1 MTRTR
6 AWLLGSA
13 LVVGCATTSAVALKK
28 PMAPH
33 DGNVGGEPM
42 SSAVAVVGAPLVPKG
57 YKKRVPLLPENE
69 RETPPGLAKARGWLN
84 VTRTPTEKDFA
95 GRVVVLDFW
104 TSCCINCIHTIP
116 TLAMLEKKYATDP
129 LLVIGVHTQKFDAEP
144 EVERLRAAMIRLG
157 ITHPVAIDGDRG
169 IWEDWGISAWPTVV
183 ILDAKGRVIWA
194 DGGEPDP
201 DELDAVIESALAE
214 GAEQKLLATTQATFL
229 GREVD
234 AKTPLAFPEKIAK
247 VPGGYA
253 IADSGHDR
261 IVFVDEAG
269 KVTDVVGDGT
279 RGKTDGAYGTARF
292 AHPQGLVSMSG
303 ATGDVVYVADTEN
316 HEIRAID
323 RKNKRVSTIAGIGT
337 LGEGRL
343 EDEVDGKKTALR
355 SPWDLAV
362 VSGKLYVAL
371 AGSHQIALVEPTRG
385 PDGMLDGSKLSLFA
399 GSGREDRIDG
409 PRLKAALAQPSGL
422 ATDGKDLFV
431 LDSET
436 SSIRKIEL
444 ASGNVTTLVGKALF
458 VFGDKDGDGSTARL
472 QHPIGLA
479 YGEGALWVAD
489 TYNSKIKRVDPKTGE
504 TKTVASPGEKHDTLF
519 EPAGLTVMPT
529 TGAGTVLLVADTN
542 HGRIEKISVG
552 NGAPAPTPWAI
563 TGLSPP

>member
-1 MTRTR
+1 MTRAR
-6 AWLLGSA
+6 AWLLGTA
-13 LVVGCATTSAVALKK
+13 LTIGCATSTAVALKK
-28 PMAPH
+28 PTAPH
-33 DGNVGGEPM
+33 DGNVGGAPM
-42 SSAVAVVGAPLVPKG
+42 SSAVAVVGAPIVGRP
-57 YKKRVPLLPENE
+57 YAKRTPLLPENE
-69 RETPPGLAKARGWLN
+69 REVPPGLAKARGWLN
-84 VTRTPTEKDFA
+84 VTRTPNENDLA

-116 TLAMLEKKYATDP
+116 TLSMLEKKYATDP
-129 LLVIGVHTQKFDAEP
+129 FLVIGVHTQKFDAEP

-169 IWEDWGISAWPTVV
+169 IWEDWGITGWPTIVV
-183 ILDAKGRVIWA
+183 LDAKGRVVFA
-194 DGGEPDP
+194 DSGEPDP
-201 DELDAVIESALAE
+201 EELDAIVESVLAE
-214 GAEQKLLATTQATFL
+214 GAEQKLLAKTAATFL
-229 GREVD
+229 GKEVD
-234 AKTPLAFPEKIAK
+234 AKSPLAFPEKIAK

-261 IVFVDEAG
+261 IVFVDDAG

-279 RGKTDGAYGTARF
+279 RGKNDGAYAKAQF
-292 AHPQGLVSMSG
+292 AHPQGMVAM
-303 ATGDVVYVADTEN
+303 GDVVYVADTEN

-323 RKNKRVSTIAGIGT
+323 RKNKRVSTIAGIGA

-343 EDEVDGKKTALR
+343 ADEVDGRKTALR

-371 AGSHQIALVEPTRG
+371 AGSHQIALVDPL
-385 PDGMLDGSKLSLFA
+385 PSLDGSKVSLFA

-479 YGEGALWVAD
+479 YGDGALWVAD

-504 TKTVASPGEKHDTLF
+504 TKTVASPGSKHDALF
-519 EPAGLTVMPT
+519 EPAGLAVMPT
-529 TGAGTVLLVADTN
+529 TAAGTVLLVADTN
-542 HGRIEKISVG
+542 HGRIAKIAVG
-552 NGAPAPTPWAI
+552 NGPAAPAAWPLV
-563 TGLSPP
+563 GLAAPK

>member
-1 MTRTR
+1 MRRAR

-13 LVVGCATTSAVALKK
+13 LLVGCATSTAVALKK
-28 PMAPH
+28 PTPLRDESALRAAT
-33 DGNVGGEPM
+33 
-42 SSAVAVVGAPLVPKG
+42 SSVPVAGAPLVGKA
-57 YKKRVPLLPENE
+57 YAKRIPLLPENE
-69 RETPPGLAKARGWLN
+69 REVPPGLSKARGWLN
-84 VTRTPTEKDFA
+84 VTRTPTEADFK

-104 TSCCINCIHTIP
+104 TSCCINCIHTLP
-116 TLAMLEKKYATDP
+116 TLSMLEKKYATDP
-129 LLVIGVHTQKFDAEP
+129 FLVVGVHTQKFDAEP

-169 IWEDWGISAWPTVV
+169 IWEDWGITGWPTVV

-194 DGGEPDP
+194 DSGEPDP
-201 DELDAVIESALAE
+201 EELDAVVESALSE
-214 GAEQKLLATTQATFL
+214 GADQKILATTAPTFL
-229 GREVD
+229 GKEVD
-234 AKTPLAFPEKIAK
+234 PKGPLAYPEKIAK

-261 IVFVDEAG
+261 VVFVDEGG
-269 KVTDVVGDGT
+269 KVTDIVGDGT
-279 RGKTDGAYGTARF
+279 RGKSDGGYASARF
-292 AHPQGLVSMSG
+292 AHPQGLVAM
-303 ATGDVVYVADTEN
+303 GDVVYVADTEN
-316 HEIRAID
+316 HEVRAID
-323 RKNKRVSTIAGIGT
+323 RKNKRVSTIAGTGA

-343 EDEVDGKKTALR
+343 EGEVDGKKTALR

-362 VSGKLYVAL
+362 VGGKLYVAL
-371 AGSHQIALVEPTRG
+371 AGSHQIAT
-385 PDGMLDGSKLSLFA
+385 LDPLADLKGSKLTVFA

-444 ASGNVTTLVGKALF
+444 ASGAVTTLVGKALF
-458 VFGDKDGDGSTARL
+458 VFGDKDGDGNTARL

-479 YGEGALWVAD
+479 YGDGALWVAD

-504 TKTVASPGEKHDTLF
+504 TKTVASPGTKHDTLF
-519 EPAGLTVMPT
+519 EPSGLVVMPT
-529 TGAGTVLLVADTN
+529 TSAGTVLLIADTN
-542 HGRIEKISVG
+542 HARIEKVAVG
-552 NGAPAPTPWAI
+552 NGAPAPAIWAI
-563 TGLSPP
+563 AGLSAP